1 MDNSR
6 RTYEGQ
12 EEREKKKPDHWVPLS
27 PQAVE
32 LLNSLPREKGNP
44 WVFIGGKSGVPR
56 LDNSSVSKLPTR
68 LGYNGV
74 NLPKCT
80 THGMRSVFGEWGTE
94 VNGYS
99 TELCKLCWSHAVGDM
114 TTQAYLRFTK
124 FNKRREAM
132 NYWASDLITPSL
144 KPLRTPEMA
153 VAEAK
158 ERQRIS
164 NRESRLKHRDE
175 RNAATAKWIDDHYE
189 EVHAKKRAEYA
200 ANPEPMKAYQV
211 DYRAANREITRAYQR
226 GYRAG
231 LRKEL
236 SVPRHRE
243 HIHADVRSLEAEK
256 AYQTGYRAGKERAKK
271 GRSQRIPSQ
280 TARK

>member
-1 MDNSR
+1 
-6 RTYEGQ
+6 
-12 EEREKKKPDHWVPLS
+12 
-27 PQAVE
+27 
-32 LLNSLPREKGNP
+32 
-44 WVFIGGKSGVPR
+44 
-56 LDNSSVSKLPTR
+56 
-68 LGYNGV
+68 
-74 NLPKCT
+74 
-80 THGMRSVFGEWGTE
+80 
-94 VNGYS
+94 
-99 TELCKLCWSHAVGDM
+99 
-114 TTQAYLRFTK
+114 
-124 FNKRREAM
+124 
-132 NYWASDLITPSL
+132 
-144 KPLRTPEMA
+144 MA

-164 NRESRLKHRDE
+164 NWESRLKHRDE

-271 GRSQRIPSQ
+271 GGVKGYRPKLRESEATIGHH
-280 TARK
+280 

>member
-1 MDNSR
+1 
-6 RTYEGQ
+6 
-12 EEREKKKPDHWVPLS
+12 
-27 PQAVE
+27 
-32 LLNSLPREKGNP
+32 
-44 WVFIGGKSGVPR
+44 
-56 LDNSSVSKLPTR
+56 
-68 LGYNGV
+68 
-74 NLPKCT
+74 
-80 THGMRSVFGEWGTE
+80 MRSVFGEWGTE

-124 FNKRREAM
+124 FNKRREAI
-132 NYWASDLITPSL
+132 NHWASDLITPSL

-226 GYRAG
+226 G
-231 LRKEL
+231 
-236 SVPRHRE
+236 
-243 HIHADVRSLEAEK
+243 
-256 AYQTGYRAGKERAKK
+256 
-271 GRSQRIPSQ
+271 
-280 TARK
+280 